1 MVMNRKLILIIG
13 AQRSGKSYF
22 SNELI
27 KKYLANGNSAIV
39 YNLGKQTDFNAAK
52 EVFLLTEKQHI
63 VKLGKNYKENPEFLF
78 YEYNGKDLMF
88 KNFCNDF
95 SGKAIKTSRLDYKS
109 EVMFLDALYKY
120 VSNCLLVIDDAKA
133 IFRYGIKA
141 EFLTLFSRLN
151 HTGRHNPIINW
162 QSAGSDVV
170 VIFHSLDH
178 INKDL
183 FDFCTHIINFK
194 YAIQPDFD
202 KIENTQLKEQL
213 KKSFNALNKA
223 PQYSYTI
230 TDVHNLKTK
239 IFINN

>member
-1 MVMNRKLILIIG
+1 MNRKLILIIG

-27 KKYLANGNSAIV
+27 KKYLANGNTAIV
-39 YNLGKQTDFNAAK
+39 YNLGKQTDFSAAK
-52 EVFLLTEKQHI
+52 EVFLLTEKQHA
-63 VKLGKNYKENPEFLF
+63 VKLGKVYKENPEFIF
-78 YEYNGKDLMF
+78 YEHNEEDKKF
-88 KNFCNDF
+88 SNFCADL
-95 SGKAIKTSRLDYKS
+95 SGKAIKCARLDYKS
-109 EVMFLDALYKY
+109 EVMFLDAFFKY

-151 HTGRHNPIINW
+151 HTGRNNPVKNW

-170 VIFHSLDH
+170 IIFHSLDH

-194 YAIQPDFD
+194 YAMQPDFD
-202 KIENTQLKEQL
+202 KIENDQLKQHL

-230 TDVHNLKTK
+230 TDVHNLKSK